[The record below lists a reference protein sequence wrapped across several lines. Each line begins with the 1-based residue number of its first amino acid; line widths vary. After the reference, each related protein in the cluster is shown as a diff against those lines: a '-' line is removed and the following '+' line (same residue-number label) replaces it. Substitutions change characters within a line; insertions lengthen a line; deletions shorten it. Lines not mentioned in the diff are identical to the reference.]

1 MRPKNRATRLMTDI
15 AGFKDASLRH
25 LPAQFILRWWTADW
39 FQPIAK
45 VGRTG
50 NDEWPLISA
59 DGDTALRSEG
69 THPAKRFRGISTKTR
84 ATRTDWPN
92 LTAARPKTIRAARG

>member
-1 MRPKNRATRLMTDI
+1 LVSISRTMRPKNRATRLMTDI

-45 VGRTG
+45 VG
-50 NDEWPLISA
+50 E
-59 DGDTALRSEG
+59 
-69 THPAKRFRGISTKTR
+69 R
-84 ATRTDWPN
+84 AMTN
-92 LTAARPKTIRAARG
+92 GH